1 MMNVDSCNHICTDVP
16 PEMKATID
24 ELTKRA
30 TEKEAGMVCQVVH
43 CHMYVQYICMYVL
56 VSHIRTVY
64 VHTVCSIICIHIIF
78 TCTCGP
84 CAVEVHGDCNEGE
97 GSQARTAPAVQTE
110 WKSR

>member
-1 MMNVDSCNHICTDVP
+1 MMNVDSCNHICTHVP

-30 TEKEAGMVCQVVH
+30 TEKESKNGTSSSTLSYVH
-43 CHMYVQYICMYVL
+43 IVHVRTRLTHTYMQCM
-56 VSHIRTVY
+56 Y
-64 VHTVCSIICIHIIF
+64 VHTVCSIICKHIVF

-84 CAVEVHGDCNEGE
+84 CAVEVHGD